1 MKHNYLYQ
9 GWAGNTYSHKCT
21 GNSKI
26 IYYEFTDKIVNKE
39 INLLDAL
46 MLFAN
51 IKVIQDGLE
60 MYALGAAAMEDNVLC
75 KQAAYLPLTQNN
87 TTYNTFEEAYAELPN
102 SLSNIPITDIIKR
115 RITEEE
121 YWSL

>member
-1 MKHNYLYQ
+1 MKNRYLYQ

-39 INLLDAL
+39 IDLSDASII
-46 MLFAN
+46 LFAN
-51 IKVIQDGLE
+51 IKILQEGLE
-60 MYALGAAAMEDNVLC
+60 MYAPSVAAMENNVLC
-75 KQAAYLPLTQNN
+75 KQAAYLPVTMNN
-87 TTYNTFEEAYAELPN
+87 GTYDTFEEAYADAFN
-102 SLSNIPITDIIKR
+102 TDIPITDIIKR